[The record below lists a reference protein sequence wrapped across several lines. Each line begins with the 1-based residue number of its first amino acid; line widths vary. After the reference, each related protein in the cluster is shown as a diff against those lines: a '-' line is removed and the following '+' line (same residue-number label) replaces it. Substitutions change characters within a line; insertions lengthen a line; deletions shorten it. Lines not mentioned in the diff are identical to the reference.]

1 MRIGYFDCFSG
12 ASGDMILGAML
23 DAGLP
28 LDELCGH
35 LEKLPVSG
43 FTLRAEKLTKQGFAA
58 TRCHVDLDPQ
68 QSQPHRH
75 LSHIRELIEA
85 SDLPASV
92 QARAVGIFVRLAE
105 AEAAVHGS
113 TPERVHFHEV
123 GAVDAVV
130 DVVGASLGIELL
142 GIDRVVCSPIPT
154 GSGTVKCDH
163 GIMPVPA
170 PATAQLLR
178 GVPLAAADEPAE
190 LTTPTGAA
198 ILTTLSESFGP
209 LPQMTLDRIGVGAGA
224 RDGVTRPNVMRLL
237 IGQQADRPDQD
248 QVVVLEA
255 NLDDQDPRQIAYAFD
270 QLLEAGALDVYAAP
284 IVMKKNRPATKL
296 SVIAPV
302 DRVDPVERVLFAET
316 TTFGVRRWTCDRTKL
331 QRSHR
336 QVQTP
341 YGAIRVKLGYSGEQ
355 LTTATAEHEDCRAA
369 ARQHGVA
376 LRVVVAA
383 AMQAWQQIVD
393 SE

>member
-28 LDELCGH
+28 LDELRGY

-43 FTLRAEKLTKQGFAA
+43 FALHAEKLTKQGFAA
-58 TRCHVDLDPQ
+58 TRCHVDLDPEH
-68 QSQPHRH
+68 SQPHRH

-92 QARAVGIFVRLAE
+92 QARAVSIFVRLAE
-105 AEAAVHGS
+105 AEAAVHGT
-113 TPERVHFHEV
+113 TPDRVHFHEV

-142 GIDRVVCSPIPT
+142 GIDRVVCSPVPT
-154 GSGTVKCDH
+154 GCGTVKCDH

-209 LPQMTLDRIGVGAGA
+209 LPQMTLDRIGVGAGT
-224 RDGVTRPNVMRLL
+224 REGVTRPNVMRLL

-270 QLLEAGALDVYAAP
+270 QLLEAGALDVYATP

-296 SVIAPV
+296 SVIAPA

-316 TTFGVRRWTCDRTKL
+316 TTFGIRRWVCHRTKL

-341 YGAIRVKLGYSGEQ
+341 YGAIRIKLGYSGEQ
-355 LTTATAEHEDCRAA
+355 LTTATAEYEDCRAA